1 MLHCFCLFVCLFLFM
16 LVQSYGCY
24 STNETILKNL
34 GWYLTQQNM
43 KTVPIILHFISVPQ
57 FCYNTW
63 SSSKCTTRLMRFSCR
78 GYSRHCWFRV
88 TVLMPTPY
96 MHTCSRRPGTAWWR
110 HQLETFS
117 ALLAICAGNSPVT
130 GEFHAQRPVTR
141 SFDVFFDLRLNK
153 RLSKQSWGWWFE
165 TPSHPLWRHCNG
177 LINFYKTT
185 SFSHGWCWLFCFFFV
200 VDMFNMNHVTIYNY
214 ENLIAPISINF
225 IDLTFGCVY
234 S

>member
-1 MLHCFCLFVCLFLFM
+1 MIRWWSFTLRLIALFLIICVLMLHCFFVCLFLFT

-24 STNETILKNL
+24 STKETILKNL

-63 SSSKCTTRLMRFSCR
+63 SSFKCATRLMRFSCH
-78 GYSRHCWFRV
+78 GYPRHCWFRV
-88 TVLMPTPY
+88 TVLMPTAY

-110 HQLETFS
+110 YQMKTFS
-117 ALLAICAGNSPVT
+117 VLLAICAGNSPVT

-141 SFDVFFDLRLNK
+141 SFDVFFDLPLNK

-165 TPSHPLWRHCNG
+165 TPSRPLCNG
-177 LINFYKTT
+177 LISFYKTT
-185 SFSHGWCWLFCFFFV
+185 SFSKHDAGFFFSV
-200 VDMFNMNHVTIYNY
+200 VDMFNMYHVTT
-214 ENLIAPISINF
+214 L
-225 IDLTFGCVY
+225 
-234 S
+234 